1 MLCPQR
7 FRNSYEEHGGQSN
20 RKEWAS
26 LPIPKVIRYRQSNCM
41 TYLHKTKSTSKT
53 CKSAWNKD
61 LSQDH
66 FAPRESAPPQLIDQ
80 RVFCVVDLE
89 NLCGGSAKVPANSK
103 KFHDWLMWYLEP
115 YQVSQI
121 VIATGTDAFRG
132 DAKVRWDWEP
142 TRWLVGHGIDG
153 ADMRLADVLLNE
165 PTAANCD
172 RIIICSGDGYF
183 TQAAKTLSAK
193 GCHVEVI
200 SSIESTSREL
210 RQAASSSIVYRNYF
224 TPVRSLTD
232 LCEAA

>member
-1 MLCPQR
+1 
-7 FRNSYEEHGGQSN
+7 
-20 RKEWAS
+20 
-26 LPIPKVIRYRQSNCM
+26 M
-41 TYLHKTKSTSKT
+41 TCVSKTKQISKD
-53 CKSAWNKD
+53 CGSVWNKD
-61 LSQDH
+61 LSQEH
-66 FAPRESAPPQLIDQ
+66 FAPMESAPLQLVDQ

-89 NLCGGSAKVPANSK
+89 NLCGGSVKVAANSK
-103 KFHDWLMWYLEP
+103 RFHDWLVWYLEP

-121 VIATGTDAFRG
+121 VVATGTDAFRG
-132 DAKVRWDWEP
+132 DATVRWDWEP
-142 TRWLVGHGIDG
+142 ARWLVGHGIDG

-165 PTAANCD
+165 PTTANCD

>member
-1 MLCPQR
+1 
-7 FRNSYEEHGGQSN
+7 
-20 RKEWAS
+20 
-26 LPIPKVIRYRQSNCM
+26 LPIPKTIYGRQTNCM
-41 TYLHKTKSTSKT
+41 TCVPKTKPTSKT
-53 CKSAWNKD
+53 CESVWNKD

-66 FAPRESAPPQLIDQ
+66 FAPRESAPTQLIDQ

-89 NLCGGSAKVPANSK
+89 NLCGGSAKVVANSK

-121 VIATGTDAFRG
+121 VVATGSNAFRG
-132 DAKVRWDWEP
+132 DATVRWDWEP
-142 TRWLVGHGIDG
+142 ARWLVGHGLDG

-172 RIIICSGDGYF
+172 RIIICSGDSYF
-183 TQAAKTLSAK
+183 TNAARTLSAK
-193 GCHVEVI
+193 GCNIEVI
-200 SSIESTSREL
+200 SCGEGTSFEL
-210 RQAASSSIVYRNYF
+210 RKAASSSIVYRNYF